1 MHSYRKRTIVAST
14 VLVYHNCDSWNGRYG
29 VEERQEL
36 VKDRSAFLD
45 VFVSNFPLA
54 EVMKAVCS
62 SGELACAG
70 LRSVNKI
77 SSCYAT
83 VVPDVM
89 SGGRRLWFISPV
101 WGFASAATCLC

>member
-1 MHSYRKRTIVAST
+1 MNSNRKRTIVPSA
-14 VLVYHNCDSWNGRYG
+14 VLIYHYRDSWNGRYA

-36 VKDRSAFLD
+36 VEHRSAFLD
-45 VFVSNFPLA
+45 VFVPYFPLA

-83 VVPDVM
+83 IVPDVM

-101 WGFASAATCLC
+101 WGFASAATC